1 MKRTLSLIAPMAL
14 VALVGCG
21 GSTTAPAPTPAT
33 PTPASATS
41 FAYTDPTTTASDWK
55 LLKDATSTDTKL
67 VLNLV
72 GPSNGT
78 KYRGAGFTLKYDPT
92 QIKVARFKDAEGKP
106 LAYHKDGGVFKD
118 IEVTYDP
125 DGNKVFTPVP
135 TLLQISGVRDG
146 KLMVG
151 IFQNKDDCLYE
162 AFSGGE
168 GMGSPARD
176 CSTTL
181 LQVTLELDSALKAL
195 PGAAPLT
202 VLKARSVPE
211 IVIKA
216 VKDSYIYDVTD
227 RHVIDIPLK
236 VGTLTL
242 K

>member
-21 GSTTAPAPTPAT
+21 GSSTAPTPAAPAPTPA
-33 PTPASATS
+33 SS

-55 LLKDATSTDTKL
+55 LVKDATSTDTKL

-72 GPSNGT
+72 GPSDGT

-92 QIKVARFKDAEGKP
+92 QIKVARFKDADDKP

-118 IEVTYDP
+118 IEVTFDA
-125 DGNKVFTPVP
+125 DWNKVFTPVP
-135 TLLQISGVRDG
+135 TLLQISGARDG

-151 IFQNKDDCLYE
+151 IFQNKDDCLFE
-162 AFSGGE
+162 AFTGGE

-181 LQVTLELDSALKAL
+181 VQVTLELDPALKAL

-202 VLKARSVPE
+202 VIKARSIPE
-211 IVIKA
+211 IVLTA
-216 VKDSYIYDVTD
+216 VKDSYNYNVNT

-236 VGTLTL
+236 VGSLTL